1 MINVPC
7 STYMQNINGK
17 QLKVMLKNNPEE
29 LEIIDVRE
37 QDEYDLI
44 KIKGSKLIPLSEI
57 GSRMNEIDWSKK
69 VILVC
74 RSGSRSGYIAQALAG
89 IGKDTIN
96 LAGGIYELNL
106 DRCDCLEKDP
116 DCCGGYF

>member
-1 MINVPC
+1 MAIE
-7 STYMQNINGK
+7 NINGK
-17 QLKVMLKNNPEE
+17 QLKKMIDEKPEE

-57 GSRMNEIDWSKK
+57 GPRINEIDWTKK

-74 RSGSRSGYIAQALAG
+74 RSGSRSGYIAQMLAAH
-89 IGKDTIN
+89 GKDTIN

-106 DRCDCLEKDP
+106 DKCDCLEKDP

>member
-1 MINVPC
+1 MSIE
-7 STYMQNINGK
+7 NINGK
-17 QLKVMLKNNPEE
+17 QLKKMIDEKPEE

-57 GSRMNEIDWSKK
+57 GSRINEIDWTKK

-74 RSGSRSGYIAQALAG
+74 RSGSRSGYIAQMLVAH
-89 IGKDTIN
+89 GKDTIN

-106 DRCDCLEKDP
+106 DKCDCLEKDP

>member
-1 MINVPC
+1 MAI
-7 STYMQNINGK
+7 QNINGK
-17 QLKVMLKNNPEE
+17 QLKEMLAKNPEE

-37 QDEYDLI
+37 QDEYDLVR
-44 KIKGSKLIPLSEI
+44 IKGSKLIPLSEVGTRI
-57 GSRMNEIDWSKK
+57 SEIDWSKK

-74 RSGSRSGYIAQALAG
+74 RSGSRSGYVAQALASA
-89 IGKDTIN
+89 GKETIN

-106 DRCDCLEKDP
+106 DKCDCLEKDP